1 MVFLGKPV
9 PIFPDHALTFGGRPD
24 RLIDK
29 IIGQSSAM
37 SDMTLAPRRRPL
49 WRLFFMPM
57 LLLIAAAAWSAFWF
71 YSASKVDETA
81 DAWRAQEARS
91 GRVYDCARRS
101 VAGYPFRLEVRC
113 DGASVSLLAQ
123 TAEQAATRT
132 PITAKL
138 GEILVVAQVYDPKLL
153 IAEFT
158 SPATISGPGQPSM
171 IANWSKARSSV
182 AGLPAVPQRVS
193 LVFDDP
199 SIDRTDVSPQTPLA
213 RARHI
218 ELHGRLVEGSQD
230 HPDIETVL
238 RIEQGSVQEV
248 HPLLAEPF
256 DADVRTILTGLKDFS
271 PKPWPQRFREIQA
284 AGGHVEIVQS
294 RIQQGNLIAVASG
307 SLGLSAQGR
316 LDGELQMTVVGLD
329 KAIAALGIE
338 KMLDEGVP
346 QATLDRVAPGVKTAD
361 VNSLLGALDRAIP
374 GLGKAV
380 KQNANIAAGAG
391 INALGKEAMLEGKK
405 ARAFPLRFVDGAVF
419 LGPLKVAQTPPLF

>member
-1 MVFLGKPV
+1 
-9 PIFPDHALTFGGRPD
+9 
-24 RLIDK
+24 
-29 IIGQSSAM
+29 M

-49 WRLFFMPM
+49 WRLFFMPV

-81 DAWRAQEARS
+81 DAWRAREARS
-91 GRVYDCARRS
+91 GRIYDCASRS

-113 DGASVSLLAQ
+113 DGASVSLVSQ
-123 TAEQAATRT
+123 TAGQAATQT

-138 GEILVVAQVYDPKLL
+138 GEILVVLQIYDPKLL

-158 SPATISGPGQPSM
+158 APATIAGPGQPSM

-182 AGLPAVPQRVS
+182 VGLPAAPQRIS

-199 SIDRTDVSPQTPLA
+199 SIDRTDISPQTPLA
-213 RARHI
+213 RAKHI
-218 ELHGRLVEGSQD
+218 ELHGRLVEGSALD
-230 HPDIETVL
+230 HPTIETVL

-256 DADVRTILTGLKDFS
+256 DADVRTMLIGLKDFS

-294 RIQQGNLIAVASG
+294 RVQQGDLIAVASG
-307 SLGLSAQGR
+307 SLGLSAEGR
-316 LDGELQMTVVGLD
+316 LDGELQMTVAGLD
-329 KAIAALGIE
+329 KVIAALGIE

-361 VNSLLGALDRAIP
+361 VNNLLGALDRAIP
-374 GLGKAV
+374 GLGKVV
-380 KQNANIAAGAG
+380 KQNANVAAAAG
-391 INALGKEAMLEGKK
+391 INALGKEAILEGKK

-419 LGPLKVAQTPPLF
+419 LGPLKVAQTPALF